1 MTTFPIVG
9 RVTPPSFRVK
19 ERIVEFVCGE
29 GMNRVGRKRKRNI
42 SHAAPAVYRAF
53 QSLNISGAGARCR
66 VRNLVNCDP
75 ILISDG
81 TSELIIWDLDS
92 NQLKQKNYEKR
103 AELY

>member
-19 ERIVEFVCGE
+19 ERIVEFVCGGE
-29 GMNRVGRKRKRNI
+29 GELGGRENEMFHMPHTL
-42 SHAAPAVYRAF
+42 SAAL